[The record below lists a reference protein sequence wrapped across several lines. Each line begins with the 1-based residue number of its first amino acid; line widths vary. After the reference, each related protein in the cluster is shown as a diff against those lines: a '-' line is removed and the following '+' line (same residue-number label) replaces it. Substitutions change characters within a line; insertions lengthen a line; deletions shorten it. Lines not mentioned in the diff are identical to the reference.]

1 MLSLPQIVKVH
12 HPETMVTTLVAL
24 WLTTVVLVLSLVIH
38 NPISTGIIVK
48 RVLSRPIRPL
58 TRTEYVQNAL
68 DRAVVADYIQ
78 RQWDKSVKKGEIT
91 ETVKI
96 AKNGMSQNHVR
107 FEKVGDMTLK
117 EALLLTKC
125 RGLLSKERKATY
137 IEVPLGTEH
146 QMFKIIHEAG
156 RKLSISAEQT
166 TSDGESDYKDLS
178 DLSEQAK
185 LLDSSKPALQLTL
198 GEILPKAL
206 DEKLAEQKNFRDILA
221 KNDKE
226 NTVTNK
232 ERDKAFQAF
241 KYFLVGFPFLGEEL
255 VLDQTS
261 WVTGMK
267 TDADTKLNDLEK
279 YWSQS
284 LAKQTKLKFE
294 FIQSMLI
301 SAEEAKYQWEDLK
314 KRHIIEE
321 RIDDAGNQF
330 VTFHENDFVSLK
342 EVLKLLQFYI
352 DIYPEQKQ
360 KQTRFEIPIGGE
372 TRKFRL
378 SQSGRFGGKHQ
389 IVVRTDDRDW
399 PGATRRGK
407 GKNPLWAPDY
417 DTMVDKVLKHVDNN
431 EQAAK
436 AMVDALNGKLN
447 DQPSFAEKLK
457 AGGQG
462 SPDTVRAAVEFMI
475 VSMVAEAAQPPEEL
489 KTNFLTQLTKVM
501 SENRFPEGTELP
513 SLATLDGKAGRSPAT
528 DQLVQGML
536 GDVNK
541 KRKFDEIF
549 TKEEFPARK
558 KSRGAQAAR
567 EFIHREGN
575 RDVPSYLIRER
586 AASDHDG
593 EVFIKKV
600 FSSCSDKRRRRRR
613 SLCRLI
619 DKDSVYVDEESVKV
633 TEKMVEFD
641 VGDQR
646 NSELREHVQ
655 FALSSNELATPKLIK
670 DNLAKSRR
678 HGASETYVKIHK
690 GLAVH
695 GLIFSALGAA
705 HYFQEGDYVRGSISL
720 TQAVHTFEGLTNI
733 QRRVL
738 SRAAKEVA
746 KSLNFEKGL
755 ERFSSKVE
763 RFMEKGVGR
772 LLGDIPVVGLSF
784 DVYFIEEDIQELADL
799 DFSDPD
805 DLKLVPLRVIDLY
818 LDVSSTVLNL
828 IGTIFPE
835 AEVIAEPLVIF
846 ISIVR
851 MAIDDFYID
860 IMEEMN
866 NVNWNSPWAVFE
878 FQGALLKGIL
888 DGHAD
893 FLTGG
898 LRRQLDSYQKQFN
911 YDKKLLRNLKNPD
924 NYFKIVGEKKG
935 GIETIDFTQGE
946 LSSFGGYINFR
957 LHDDNLATVEIGDVS
972 GTGKTIRN
980 TFKVDSSLKDIVL
993 GLGESRSFTYKHETA
1008 KLWFVI
1014 PIKSFDVICG
1024 SQLHE
1029 ESVYGT
1035 YYGNSDNNTFYA
1047 VQRPKKTE
1055 KLPKKKDQECNFG
1068 ELNLEMLTGNY
1079 HYNLYGRGGSD
1090 TFYLGPELA
1099 TVTGGGGS
1107 DVYIIQSDG
1116 GKTIIDNFAE
1126 DDMRDIVVINV
1137 SYASIRCHKTGND
1150 VDITYSK
1157 SHHIRIKNWFT
1168 PGDAHY
1174 YRHVSFRSQD
1184 GVIFVAEQTLG
1195 RDSDLDIHC
1204 VAVALD
1210 FSGTKTS
1217 QTVSLSDLKYRK
1229 VTQVS
1234 GSSRSDIIVGNDLNN
1249 VIDGGRGAD
1258 ILDGG
1263 KGEDTYIIRGNEG
1276 CDTIENYA
1284 PDYLNTTD
1292 IVIFDVPFER
1302 IDVRITRIDLS
1313 VTDRTNPGS
1322 SCLTITKW
1330 VLGYQYRHLLF
1341 TSSDHVVFNVTT
1353 TRRGYSVVVSK
1364 VPIILDYS
1372 ASITGVCVDV
1382 SGTPNTKCIKPT
1394 GFANV
1399 ATISDSP
1406 HNDHIVGNKQ
1416 TNFLSCIGGND
1427 YLEGG
1432 EGSDNYVIK
1441 KTCTSVILNNFDN
1454 RSKDDVMYLEEM
1466 FENLRALKVGS
1477 DLKIV
1482 SRYGAPAVTLRSWF
1496 DSDKYQH
1503 LWIRT
1508 VDGITLR
1515 VRNETA
1521 KLDPVELSKDP
1532 AECACT
1538 NPDCDTRSIS
1548 FDLSKDPWKH
1558 LVRFHLN
1565 SSYCSYKIF
1574 GNELNNYL
1582 DPGAG
1587 NGYNYQYLE
1596 GRDGSDTYVLKH
1608 GYGEFNEI
1616 NNFAVDNKTDTLL
1629 IGLEFKDIRVYFHM
1643 ENDVVLESNAR
1654 PSSLGVLIR
1663 SYFLNVLYQHLW
1675 VKTTDKITFE
1685 ISKEPPIKRIISIDR
1700 TDVNSP
1706 QNINPVKDGILASAR
1721 ELKGSL
1727 SSNNHLTGSNTT
1739 RIIQGGNLADILR
1752 AGTRGTT
1759 LEGKH
1764 GNDTIYGGPNIDI
1777 IFAGDGSDKVFAHAG
1792 GDFIYAGNGPDV
1804 IDGGDGSDTVS
1815 FKGDGFHREGVRV
1828 DLLFGFG
1835 KGADAEGDTYI
1846 SIENVYGTIHN
1857 DTLIGSDYDNSLFGL
1872 EGSDTLIAHGGND
1885 KLVGGEG
1892 NDLYLL
1898 YQASGLKIIDN
1909 YADDEIEDTLSLV
1922 HLNSTDVCI
1931 FLVDND
1937 LHIQAVDLGLA
1948 AELLHGQ
1955 RLTVVIQNW
1964 NVNTKYKH
1972 LSIVFNNT
1980 VWQSFALS
1988 DIASR
1993 IDQLNDSVAFLE
2005 RDSRLKVV
2013 WFSHGN
2019 SVKLSWNQRSQPQGS
2034 LSHPNSELLLI
2045 SFPTKDPTS
2054 IRKIKLN
2061 RRTSAILPLN
2071 ASLHYVFAL
2080 ALEKCNAIIAVSHTL
2095 TTYGQERKCS
2105 AVNVRNSVVQYYGR
2119 FSYLRDNHGTIAA
2132 ITCNVGYTLTQ
2143 DSDIALNTTCL
2154 DGQWIPPLPNCSRI
2168 KQCPALRKPFN
2179 GYVFTNGRVEGSKA
2193 WYVCSKGFL
2202 LQGPKE
2208 RICVGE
2214 IWDGLTSRVW
2224 CQPLRCP
2231 GLPRVDNGVFRSCNY
2246 MSYARAV
2253 GTFNNPLQ
2261 GYCVKLYCY
2270 SPYLPSHR
2278 FHGGSHRPRWDSDWK
2293 IPKGGRVCSDG
2304 MWIGDVYDKCE
2315 LTVRLTNVYD
2325 YWNKKVGILQ
2335 RWHNGAWRADSRIP
2349 SVSIIRLTCKD
2360 VGLLNPSHVSYRLGW
2375 TSRLVEVTCSKL
2387 RLTQKPTPY
2396 EGRLEVVTANGK
2408 WEGVCVPTGLRSAS
2422 KEICES
2428 LGFGFKSDVV
2438 SLASGWTD
2446 HTLSRETVTFFSR
2459 LKMKRQRQH
2468 CGTKIRCR
2476 QKCTNTFHVPQG
2488 NTACTGT
2495 FEGDSCTVSCRR
2507 HYRRR
2512 GDFKAYCSGGVW
2524 KTQRPGGRP
2533 ASAHCV
2539 SVDTLFKDDVLKL
2552 AAAHRGLKHSD
2563 LSSLIANRLN
2573 AAYPESF
2580 WLVTIY
2586 DPVSGWDNHA
2596 VYGYYFHKFRYQGV
2610 NLVVTRYPRERAY
2623 RPKVSLATIIG
2634 TENGD
2639 HSRKAVESI
2648 IKKFRARGQ
2657 SWYCIH
2663 AVRKSISVS
2672 SSSFITEANYQW
2684 IQFKHLVVVVVAP

>member
-1 MLSLPQIVKVH
+1 
-12 HPETMVTTLVAL
+12 MVTTLVAL

-549 TKEEFPARK
+549 TKEEFPPRK

-738 SRAAKEVA
+738 SKAAKAVA

-898 LRRQLDSYQKQFN
+898 LRRQLDSYQKQHN

-1184 GVIFVAEQTLG
+1184 GVIFVAEQTLR

-1394 GFANV
+1394 GYANV

-2019 SVKLSWNQRSQPQGS
+2019 SVKLSWTQRSQPQGS

-2446 HTLSRETVTFFSR
+2446 HTLSR
-2459 LKMKRQRQH
+2459 
-2468 CGTKIRCR
+2468 
-2476 QKCTNTFHVPQG
+2476 
-2488 NTACTGT
+2488 
-2495 FEGDSCTVSCRR
+2495 
-2507 HYRRR
+2507 
-2512 GDFKAYCSGGVW
+2512 
-2524 KTQRPGGRP
+2524 
-2533 ASAHCV
+2533 
-2539 SVDTLFKDDVLKL
+2539 
-2552 AAAHRGLKHSD
+2552 
-2563 LSSLIANRLN
+2563 
-2573 AAYPESF
+2573 
-2580 WLVTIY
+2580 
-2586 DPVSGWDNHA
+2586 
-2596 VYGYYFHKFRYQGV
+2596 
-2610 NLVVTRYPRERAY
+2610 
-2623 RPKVSLATIIG
+2623 
-2634 TENGD
+2634 
-2639 HSRKAVESI
+2639 
-2648 IKKFRARGQ
+2648 
-2657 SWYCIH
+2657 
-2663 AVRKSISVS
+2663 
-2672 SSSFITEANYQW
+2672 
-2684 IQFKHLVVVVVAP
+2684 

>member
-1 MLSLPQIVKVH
+1 MH

-24 WLTTVVLVLSLVIH
+24 WLTTVVLVLSLVLH
-38 NPISTGIIVK
+38 NPISTGFIVK
-48 RVLSRPIRPL
+48 HVLSRPIRPL
-58 TRTEYVQNAL
+58 TRTQYVQDAL

-78 RQWDKSVKKGEIT
+78 RQWDKFVDKGEIT
-91 ETVKI
+91 ETVKTD
-96 AKNGMSQNHVR
+96 KNGISQNHVR

-117 EALLLTKC
+117 EALLLIKC
-125 RGLLSKERKATY
+125 RGLLTKEGKATY
-137 IEVPLGTEH
+137 IEVPLGTEY
-146 QMFKIIHEAG
+146 QMFKLINEVG

-166 TSDGESDYKDLS
+166 TSDGKGKYVDLTDLS
-178 DLSEQAK
+178 KQVQ

-198 GEILPKAL
+198 GEILPNAL
-206 DEKLAEQKNFRDILA
+206 DGKLAEQKNFRDMLA
-221 KNDKE
+221 EKDRD

-232 ERDKAFQAF
+232 ERDEAFQAF
-241 KYFLVGFPFLGEEL
+241 KYFLVGFPFLGKEL
-255 VLDQTS
+255 VLDQTP
-261 WVTGMK
+261 WVAGMK
-267 TDADTKLNDLEK
+267 TNADTKFNDLEK
-279 YWSQS
+279 NWSQS

-294 FIQSMLI
+294 FTQSMLI

-330 VTFHENDFVSLK
+330 VTIHENDFVSLK

-352 DIYPEQKQ
+352 DIYPEQTQ

-399 PGATRRGK
+399 PDATKRGK
-407 GKNPLWAPDY
+407 DKNPLWAPDY
-417 DTMVDKVLKHVDNN
+417 DTMVDKVLRHVDNN

-447 DQPSFAEKLK
+447 NQPSFAKELK
-457 AGGQG
+457 AGEHE

-475 VSMVAEAAQPPEEL
+475 VSMVAEAAQPPEKL
-489 KTNFLTQLTKVM
+489 KTEFLTELLEKIKA
-501 SENRFPEGTELP
+501 ENRFPEGTEVP

-536 GDVNK
+536 GDVNN

-549 TKEEFPARK
+549 TKQEFPARK
-558 KSRGAQAAR
+558 RSRGAQANR
-567 EFIHREGN
+567 EFIHKEGN
-575 RDVPSYLIRER
+575 RDVPSYLIRQR

-593 EVFIKKV
+593 EVFINMV
-600 FSSCSDKRRRRRR
+600 LSSCSVKRRRRRR
-613 SLCRLI
+613 SLCRFI
-619 DKDSVYVDEESVKV
+619 DKGSVNVDEESIKV
-633 TEKMVEFD
+633 TDKMVEFD
-641 VGDQR
+641 FVDQR
-646 NSELREHVQ
+646 NSKLREHVQ
-655 FALSSNELATPKLIK
+655 FPLSSDELATPKLIK

-678 HGASETYVKIHK
+678 HGASKTYVKIHK

-705 HYFQEGDYVRGSISL
+705 HYFEEGDYVRGSISL

-733 QRRVL
+733 GRRVL
-738 SRAAKEVA
+738 SNAAKGIA
-746 KSLNFEKGL
+746 KSLNFERGL
-755 ERFSSKVE
+755 ERFSSKLE
-763 RFMEKGVGR
+763 KFMEKGVGK
-772 LLGDIPVVGLSF
+772 LLGDIPVVGLIF

-805 DLKLVPLRVIDLY
+805 DRKLLPLRVIDLY
-818 LDVSSTVLNL
+818 LDVSSTTWTL

-835 AEVIAEPLVIF
+835 AEVITEPLVIF

-851 MAIDDFYID
+851 LAIDDFYID

-866 NVNWNSPWAVFE
+866 NVNWNSPWAVVE
-878 FQGALLKGIL
+878 FPRALVKGML
-888 DGHAD
+888 DGDAD
-893 FLTGG
+893 FFTGG
-898 LRRQLDSYQKQFN
+898 LRRQLDSYQKRHD

-935 GIETIDFTQGE
+935 GVETIDFTQGE

-972 GTGKTIRN
+972 GTGKTIRK

-1029 ESVYGT
+1029 DSVYGT

-1047 VQRPKKTE
+1047 VRRPKKTE
-1055 KLPKKKDQECNFG
+1055 KSPKKKDQECNFG

-1116 GKTIIDNFAE
+1116 GKAIIDNFAE
-1126 DDMRDIVVINV
+1126 DAMRDIVVINV

-1184 GVIFVAEQTLG
+1184 GVIFVAEQSLG

-1210 FSGTKTS
+1210 FTGTKTS

-1229 VTQVS
+1229 VRQVS

-1258 ILDGG
+1258 CLDGG

-1284 PDYLNTTD
+1284 PDYLSTTD
-1292 IVIFDVPFER
+1292 IVIFDVPYER
-1302 IDVRITRIDLS
+1302 IDVRITRNNLS
-1313 VTDRTNPGS
+1313 VTDRMNPGS

-1382 SGTPNTKCIKPT
+1382 SGTPNAKCTKPT
-1394 GFANV
+1394 GYANV

-1432 EGSDNYVIK
+1432 EASDNYVIK

-1466 FENLRALKVGS
+1466 FANLRASKVGS

-1482 SRYGAPAVTLRSWF
+1482 ARHGAPTVTLRSWF

-1616 NNFAVDNKTDTLL
+1616 NNFAGDNKTDTLL
-1629 IGLEFKDIRVYFHM
+1629 IGLEFKDIHVYFHR

-1663 SYFLNVLYQHLW
+1663 SYFLNVLYQHLL
-1675 VKTTDKITFE
+1675 VKTTDKIIFE
-1685 ISKEPPIKRIISIDR
+1685 ISKEPPFKRIISIDR
-1700 TDVNSP
+1700 TGVNSP
-1706 QNINPVKDGILASAR
+1706 QNINPVKDSILASAR

-1764 GNDTIYGGPNIDI
+1764 GNDTIYGGPSIDI

-1964 NVNTKYKH
+1964 NVHAKYKH

-2019 SVKLSWNQRSQPQGS
+2019 NVKLSWNQRSQPQGS

-2054 IRKIKLN
+2054 IRKTKLN
-2061 RRTSAILPLN
+2061 NRTLSAILPLN

-2154 DGQWIPPLPNCSRI
+2154 DGQWIPPLPTCSRI

-2202 LQGPKE
+2202 LEGLKE
-2208 RICVGE
+2208 RTCVGE
-2214 IWDGLTSRVW
+2214 IWDGRTSRVR
-2224 CQPLRCP
+2224 CKPLRCP

-2261 GYCVKLYCY
+2261 GYCVKLYCN
-2270 SPYLPSHR
+2270 SPYLPRHR
-2278 FHGGSHRPRWDSDWK
+2278 FHGRSHRPRWDSDWK

-2304 MWIGDVYDKCE
+2304 MWIGDVYDKCD
-2315 LTVRLTNVYD
+2315 LTVRLTSVHD
-2325 YWNKKVGILQ
+2325 YWNKKVGLLQ
-2335 RWHNGAWRADSRIP
+2335 RWHNGSWRADSGIP
-2349 SVSIIRLTCKD
+2349 SVSIMRLTCKD
-2360 VGLLNPSHVSYRLGW
+2360 VGLVNPSHVSYRSDT
-2375 TSRLVEVTCSKL
+2375 TSRVEVTCSKL

-2396 EGRLEVVTANGK
+2396 EGRVEVVTANGK
-2408 WEGVCVPTGLRSAS
+2408 WEGVCVPTGLQSAS

-2428 LGFGFKSDVV
+2428 LGFRFKSDVV
-2438 SLASGWTD
+2438 GLISGWTD
-2446 HTLSRETVTFFSR
+2446 HILSR
-2459 LKMKRQRQH
+2459 
-2468 CGTKIRCR
+2468 
-2476 QKCTNTFHVPQG
+2476 
-2488 NTACTGT
+2488 
-2495 FEGDSCTVSCRR
+2495 
-2507 HYRRR
+2507 
-2512 GDFKAYCSGGVW
+2512 
-2524 KTQRPGGRP
+2524 
-2533 ASAHCV
+2533 
-2539 SVDTLFKDDVLKL
+2539 
-2552 AAAHRGLKHSD
+2552 
-2563 LSSLIANRLN
+2563 
-2573 AAYPESF
+2573 
-2580 WLVTIY
+2580 
-2586 DPVSGWDNHA
+2586 
-2596 VYGYYFHKFRYQGV
+2596 
-2610 NLVVTRYPRERAY
+2610 
-2623 RPKVSLATIIG
+2623 
-2634 TENGD
+2634 
-2639 HSRKAVESI
+2639 
-2648 IKKFRARGQ
+2648 
-2657 SWYCIH
+2657 
-2663 AVRKSISVS
+2663 
-2672 SSSFITEANYQW
+2672 
-2684 IQFKHLVVVVVAP
+2684 

>member
-1 MLSLPQIVKVH
+1 MWGLISLQSKDIIFRVDPIQLFSYWCLFITTFFCIFYHSGLPQIVKVH
-12 HPETMVTTLVAL
+12 HTETMVTTLFAL
-24 WLTTVVLVLSLVIH
+24 WLTTAVLVLSLVIH
-38 NPISTGIIVK
+38 NPISTGFIVK

-58 TRTEYVQNAL
+58 TRTEYLQNAL
-68 DRAVVADYIQ
+68 DRAVVEDYIQ
-78 RQWDKSVKKGEIT
+78 RQWDKSVKKREIT

-96 AKNGMSQNHVR
+96 ENGMSQYHVR
-107 FEKVGDMTLK
+107 FEKVGDMRLK
-117 EALLLTKC
+117 EALLLTKY

-146 QMFKIIHEAG
+146 QMFKLIHEAG
-156 RKLSISAEQT
+156 TKLSISAKQT
-166 TSDGESDYKDLS
+166 TSDSKSDYKDLS

-198 GEILPKAL
+198 GKILPKAL

-221 KNDKE
+221 KNDKK
-226 NTVTNK
+226 NTVTNI

-241 KYFLVGFPFLGEEL
+241 KYFLVGSPFLGKEL

-261 WVTGMK
+261 WVAGLK

-279 YWSQS
+279 YWSEN
-284 LAKQTKLKFE
+284 LAKETKLKFE
-294 FIQSMLI
+294 FTQSMLI

-321 RIDDAGNQF
+321 RIDSSENQF
-330 VTFHENDFVSLK
+330 VTIRENDFVSLK
-342 EVLKLLQFYI
+342 GVFKLLQFYI
-352 DIYPEQKQ
+352 DIYPQQKQ

-372 TRKFRL
+372 TRNFRL
-378 SQSGRFGGKHQ
+378 SKSGRFGGRHQ

-399 PGATRRGK
+399 PGTTRRGK
-407 GKNPLWAPDY
+407 DTSPLWAPDY
-417 DTMVDKVLKHVDNN
+417 DTMVDEVLKHVDNH

-436 AMVDALNGKLN
+436 AMLDALNGKLN

-457 AGGQG
+457 AGGQE

-475 VSMVAEAAQPPEEL
+475 VSMVAEAAQPSKEL
-489 KTNFLTQLTKVM
+489 KTNFLTQLLTKVM
-501 SENRFPEGTELP
+501 SENRFPKGTELP
-513 SLATLDGKAGRSPAT
+513 SLATFDGKAGRSPAT

-541 KRKFDEIF
+541 KRKLDEIF
-549 TKEEFPARK
+549 TKEEFPAREK
-558 KSRGAQAAR
+558 KGGTQKFRKY
-567 EFIHREGN
+567 IHTEGN

-613 SLCRLI
+613 SLCRFI

-633 TEKMVEFD
+633 SEKMVEFD
-641 VGDQR
+641 VTDQR

-655 FALSSNELATPKLIK
+655 FPLSSNELATPKLIK

-678 HGASETYVKIHK
+678 HGASKTYVKIHK

-738 SRAAKEVA
+738 SRAAKAVA

-763 RFMEKGVGR
+763 RLMEKGVGK

-818 LDVSSTVLNL
+818 LDVSSTAWNL

-866 NVNWNSPWAVFE
+866 NVNWNSPWAAVE
-878 FQGALLKGIL
+878 FQGALVKGIL
-888 DGHAD
+888 EGAAD

-898 LRRQLDSYQKQFN
+898 LRRQLDSYQKQHN

-972 GTGKTIRN
+972 GTGKTIRK

-1014 PIKSFDVICG
+1014 PIKSFDIICG

-1047 VQRPKKTE
+1047 VQRPKKIE
-1055 KLPKKKDQECNFG
+1055 KLPKKKGQECNLG

-1079 HYNLYGRGGSD
+1079 HYNLYGLGGSD

-1126 DDMRDIVVINV
+1126 DAMRDIVVINV

-1229 VTQVS
+1229 VRQVS

-1284 PDYLNTTD
+1284 PDFLGTTD

-1302 IDVRITRIDLS
+1302 IDVRITRTDLS
-1313 VTDRTNPGS
+1313 VTDRMNPGS

-1394 GFANV
+1394 GYANV

-1466 FENLRALKVGS
+1466 FSNLRALKVGS

-1482 SRYGAPAVTLRSWF
+1482 ARYGATTVTLRRWF

-1538 NPDCDTRSIS
+1538 NPDCGTRSIS

-1616 NNFAVDNKTDTLL
+1616 NNFALDNKTDTLL
-1629 IGLEFKDIRVYFHM
+1629 IGMEFKDIHVYFHM
-1643 ENDVVLESNAR
+1643 ENDVVLESKAR
-1654 PSSLGVLIR
+1654 SSSLGVLIR

-1685 ISKEPPIKRIISIDR
+1685 ISKEPPFKRIISIDR
-1700 TDVNSP
+1700 TDVSSP

-1777 IFAGDGSDKVFAHAG
+1777 IFTGDGSDKIFAHAE

-1804 IDGGDGSDTVS
+1804 IDGGNGSDTVS

-2005 RDSRLKVV
+2005 RDSRFKVV

-2019 SVKLSWNQRSQPQGS
+2019 NVKLSWNQRSQPQGS

-2061 RRTSAILPLN
+2061 RTTSAVLPLN

-2095 TTYGQERKCS
+2095 TTYGQERNCS

-2119 FSYLRDNHGTIAA
+2119 FSYVSDNHGTIAS

-2143 DSDIALNTTCL
+2143 ESDIALNTTCL
-2154 DGQWIPPLPNCSRI
+2154 DGQWIPPLPTCSRI

-2179 GYVFTNGRVEGSKA
+2179 GYVFTNGREEGSKA

-2208 RICVGE
+2208 LTCVGE
-2214 IWDGLTSRVW
+2214 IWDGRTSRVW
-2224 CQPLRCP
+2224 CKPLRCP
-2231 GLPRVDNGVFRSCNY
+2231 GLLRVDNGVFRSCNY

-2278 FHGGSHRPRWDSDWK
+2278 FHERSHRPRWDSDWK

-2325 YWNKKVGILQ
+2325 YWNKKVGLLQ

-2360 VGLLNPSHVSYRLGW
+2360 VGLLNPSHLSYRLGS
-2375 TSRLVEVTCSKL
+2375 TSRVEVTCSKL
-2387 RLTQKPTPY
+2387 RLTEKPTPY
-2396 EGRLEVVTANGK
+2396 EGRLEVVTASGK

-2438 SLASGWTD
+2438 SLASGLTD
-2446 HTLSRETVTFFSR
+2446 HTLSR
-2459 LKMKRQRQH
+2459 
-2468 CGTKIRCR
+2468 
-2476 QKCTNTFHVPQG
+2476 
-2488 NTACTGT
+2488 
-2495 FEGDSCTVSCRR
+2495 
-2507 HYRRR
+2507 
-2512 GDFKAYCSGGVW
+2512 
-2524 KTQRPGGRP
+2524 
-2533 ASAHCV
+2533 
-2539 SVDTLFKDDVLKL
+2539 
-2552 AAAHRGLKHSD
+2552 
-2563 LSSLIANRLN
+2563 
-2573 AAYPESF
+2573 
-2580 WLVTIY
+2580 
-2586 DPVSGWDNHA
+2586 
-2596 VYGYYFHKFRYQGV
+2596 
-2610 NLVVTRYPRERAY
+2610 
-2623 RPKVSLATIIG
+2623 
-2634 TENGD
+2634 
-2639 HSRKAVESI
+2639 
-2648 IKKFRARGQ
+2648 
-2657 SWYCIH
+2657 
-2663 AVRKSISVS
+2663 
-2672 SSSFITEANYQW
+2672 
-2684 IQFKHLVVVVVAP
+2684 

>member
-558 KSRGAQAAR
+558 KSGGAQAAR

-888 DGHAD
+888 EGHTD

-898 LRRQLDSYQKQFN
+898 LRRQLDSYQKQHN

-2304 MWIGDVYDKCE
+2304 MWIGDVCDKCE